1 MQPWPNTPR
10 TAESRSR
17 APQADSLHGYQ
28 RRNLRS
34 DWTPRL
40 RLDALGSV
48 DPTATRRTAEQI
60 FWPRPLLFSIP
71 ISVAVVAIIVMIMPA
86 VPHRT
91 AICHS
96 HVKRALYTESHH
108 GVARNPNR
116 STSAF
121 ATGNRSNNS
130 THQAVVA
137 LRPRFDAL

>member
-1 MQPWPNTPR
+1 MQARLNTPR
-10 TAESRSR
+10 TSARRTRERQR
-17 APQADSLHGYQ
+17 DSLNINQ

-108 GVARNPNR
+108 GVA
-116 STSAF
+116 
-121 ATGNRSNNS
+121 
-130 THQAVVA
+130 
-137 LRPRFDAL
+137 